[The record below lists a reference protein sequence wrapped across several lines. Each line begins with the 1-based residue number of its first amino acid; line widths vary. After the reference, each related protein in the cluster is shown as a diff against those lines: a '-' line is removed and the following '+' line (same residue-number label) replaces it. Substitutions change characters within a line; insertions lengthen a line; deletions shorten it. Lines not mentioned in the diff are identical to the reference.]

1 MTPSDQKTTGTLE
14 SSQDHS
20 DHELLADQD
29 PPKTISTAKKTA
41 NVTSDPSELEL
52 IHQAGL
58 FFWRAGSPRGQR
70 KLLESADE
78 RKQKLS
84 VTSAEYLT
92 VLRRVPTEWDELW
105 NLVGSDKGDNFFRF
119 PTQFD
124 LLNALLAEKAVTA
137 SDRTLKVLSAG
148 CGQGYEPYSLALTLA
163 TSGLPAKGWN
173 MSIKAFDLSN
183 KLINRAKAG
192 NFTLED
198 LRWLDPAVARRWFTL
213 RAAGWHFRTEL
224 GPPLD
229 FIKLNLADIDS
240 NLKAEMQGTYDVI
253 FCRGLS
259 FDCPDHLV
267 QSLARTITSLLA
279 PWGLLFTAPGEIWLE
294 MNDLT
299 TEVRDGVV
307 YGRKNGPKGKY
318 KANVFHVP

>member
-1 MTPSDQKTTGTLE
+1 
-14 SSQDHS
+14 
-20 DHELLADQD
+20 
-29 PPKTISTAKKTA
+29 
-41 NVTSDPSELEL
+41 
-52 IHQAGL
+52 
-58 FFWRAGSPRGQR
+58 
-70 KLLESADE
+70 
-78 RKQKLS
+78 
-84 VTSAEYLT
+84 
-92 VLRRVPTEWDELW
+92 
-105 NLVGSDKGDNFFRF
+105 
-119 PTQFD
+119 
-124 LLNALLAEKAVTA
+124 
-137 SDRTLKVLSAG
+137 
-148 CGQGYEPYSLALTLA
+148 ALTLA

-198 LRWLDPAVARRWFTL
+198 LRWLDQAVARRWFTL

-224 GPPLD
+224 GPPID

-240 NLKAEMQGTYDVI
+240 TLKDEMQGAYDVI

-267 QSLARTITSLLA
+267 QLLARTVTSLLA

-307 YGRKNGPKGKY
+307 YGRKNGPKGKN
-318 KANVFHVP
+318 KANVFHVPKKMVKENAAKESPDQALKKDPRKAGLLLRFKEVIQSDPDEARDLVLEMLLSEMDERTLFPETLSLMAEVEEILGREDSCTYIRSFLEKWQSPARPG